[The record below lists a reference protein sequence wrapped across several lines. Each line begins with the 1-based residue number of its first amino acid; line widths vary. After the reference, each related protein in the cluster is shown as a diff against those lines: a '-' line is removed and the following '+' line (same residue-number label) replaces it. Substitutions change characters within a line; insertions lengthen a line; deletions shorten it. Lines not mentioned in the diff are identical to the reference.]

1 MLRFFLIL
9 LKSEL
14 LLSTKCLTVNKLGS
28 LQIASALF
36 FFFLYIFTFTL
47 AVPVLVFES
56 LQHFGA
62 HSVVQN
68 PQNSLIHG
76 LGLGLGLGF
85 RYLNCRIGSPKNRKF
100 LNKLQNCHFHYL
112 IPLSQTLILNSFWFF
127 AWGGASQL
135 MYLSWVIIMGCL
147 WPVSFLILL
156 DAVFSFVSLL

>member
-28 LQIASALF
+28 LQIASAPF
-36 FFFLYIFTFTL
+36 FFFYIFIFTL

-85 RYLNCRIGSPKNRKF
+85 RYLNCRIGSPTNRKF

-147 WPVSFLILL
+147 RPVSFLILL
-156 DAVFSFVSLL
+156 DAVFSFVSFL

>member
-14 LLSTKCLTVNKLGS
+14 LLSTKCVTVNNLGS
-28 LQIASALF
+28 LQIASAPF
-36 FFFLYIFTFTL
+36 FFFYIFIFTL

-68 PQNSLIHG
+68 TQNSLIHG
-76 LGLGLGLGF
+76 LGLGF
-85 RYLNCRIGSPKNRKF
+85 RYLNFRIGSPTNRKF

-127 AWGGASQL
+127 ARAGASQL

-147 WPVSFLILL
+147 RPVSFLILL
-156 DAVFSFVSLL
+156 DAVFSFVSFL